1 MKKTPKL
8 SIFDTFKTKS
18 TELTGEAN
26 RQRAIIVT
34 LATMPSPADRTRTA
48 LSQKIAQENGIIWKN
63 IYSGIFRDLDE
74 ILIPLDI
81 VEEDGRL
88 PLKRGPKALQEKG
101 IPYYRLSKKG
111 MLVALSL
118 DEIIGRDVLFEHFF
132 SILDKHEQ
140 EAIMMLKEI
149 SKFAPRFCYSFI
161 EKYVRGFCNG
171 ELELVP
177 FSISNLKKTS
187 DETMLTQ
194 KEFLEGFL
202 KLSKSEK
209 ENVINFLNQLT

>member
-1 MKKTPKL
+1 MKKTPEL

-34 LATMPSPADRTRTA
+34 LATMPNPADRTRTA

-74 ILIPLDI
+74 ILIPLEI

-111 MLVALSL
+111 MLVALAL
-118 DEIIGRDVLFEHFF
+118 DEIIGRDVLFESFF
-132 SILDKHEQ
+132 SSLDKQEQ
-140 EAIMMLKEI
+140 EAIKMLKEI

-161 EKYVRGFCNG
+161 EKYVRRFCNG
-171 ELELVP
+171 ELELIP
-177 FSISNLKKTS
+177 FSISNLKKAS
-187 DETMLTQ
+187 DESMLAQ